1 MSTAASG
8 SRGRPGKLL
17 GLDVGRARIGVAT
30 CDPLGI
36 TVRPLAVLRRRSRE
50 ADFEALARLVEQEGA
65 QAIVCGLPLN
75 MDGSEGPQ
83 AREVRRW
90 ARRLAR
96 ALAARLGRSVPIV
109 LWDERLST
117 FEAQEL
123 RASGGGSARGA
134 PDDAVA
140 AAVILRSYLD
150 ALARGEPVEER
161 FGRIETHVP

>member
-1 MSTAASG
+1 M
-8 SRGRPGKLL
+8 
-17 GLDVGRARIGVAT
+17 GRARIGVAT

-36 TVRPLAVLRRRSRE
+36 TVRPVTVIQRRSRAE
-50 ADFEALARLVEQEGA
+50 DFAALARLVAEEGA

-96 ALAARLGRSVPIV
+96 ALAELLPRPVPIIF
-109 LWDERLST
+109 WDERLST
-117 FEAQEL
+117 YAAGEL
-123 RASGGGSARGA
+123 MQAEGRLGPRAA

-150 ALARGEPVEER
+150 ALERGEPVEEQY
-161 FGRIETHVP
+161 GRIDPYEA